1 MLSVAQH
8 HMHDGEAVEVS
19 QQSGELIKFLRSLR
33 AVREYTTE
41 PIAEDVLRDILEVG
55 RWSGS
60 ASNRQPVEIV
70 VVRDPQIMQTI
81 AENGVRAAVEAP
93 LALLI
98 VTPGDPERRDLELFD
113 DGRLVERLLLAAK
126 AHGLGS
132 NISTLKGEGP
142 EIVKKALGIPA
153 ERRVWTVV
161 TIGHIDHEARKA
173 RAQSPAAGRKASDEF
188 VHWDRY

>member
-1 MLSVAQH
+1 MSQH
-8 HMHDGEAVEVS
+8 SAD
-19 QQSGELIKFLRSLR
+19 LIKFLRSLR
-33 AVREYTTE
+33 AVREYTPE
-41 PIAEDVLRDILEVG
+41 PIPDDALRDILEVG

-60 ASNRQPVEIV
+60 ASNRQPVELV
-70 VVRDPQIMQTI
+70 VVRDKETLQQITTH
-81 AENGVRAAVEAP
+81 GVRAAAGAP

-98 VTPGDPERRDLELFD
+98 VTPGDPERKDLEVFD

-132 NISTLKGEGP
+132 NVSTLKGEGP
-142 EIVKKALGIPA
+142 TVIKQALGIPA

-161 TIGHIDHEARKA
+161 TIGHIDQEARMA
-173 RAQSPAAGRKASDEF
+173 RVQGPTAGRKPAAEF